1 MEAYEE
7 STMGHALQKNYS
19 FDDLWA
25 TAIHEA
31 GHLICV
37 MKSPDNLYTYDFIS
51 IVPRSGGSLGVTYYI
66 PKNEEISTYNKK
78 NLFSK
83 IIASLGGMVAEQFFL
98 QVTGSGVSDD
108 LEKATYI
115 AKQMVF
121 KLGMNDSLV
130 VLEEDSKEGLEK
142 VDKVL
147 KEAKE
152 AADKIISENEKEI
165 LIIANALM
173 ERKTLTREE
182 IDELLKKN

>member
-1 MEAYEE
+1 
-7 STMGHALQKNYS
+7 MGHALQKNYS

-165 LIIANALM
+165 LIIANALI